1 MGEQKESGV
10 AGKYRDWILPRS
22 CLAKCA
28 RARANPSRRAVSA
41 EITISAS
48 QPQTPGAGSFR
59 RTTNTAAQTMCCALL
74 LLAAV
79 LPPVALGPTTG
90 DEAVIAVQT
99 HGALRL
105 RGGQSLRVRQGL
117 NVPPPPERLP
127 AATVTA
133 DVEREWL
140 IHLKGPVHR
149 DLRTQLAQALG
160 VGVDALTYI
169 PRDSFVVSSD
179 RARVQAAK
187 AALPEML
194 WAGPVLA
201 HHKVSPE
208 LHHHVIL
215 EDLLRPR
222 QRARARASRSS
233 TRHKFS

>member
-1 MGEQKESGV
+1 
-10 AGKYRDWILPRS
+10 
-22 CLAKCA
+22 
-28 RARANPSRRAVSA
+28 
-41 EITISAS
+41 
-48 QPQTPGAGSFR
+48 
-59 RTTNTAAQTMCCALL
+59 MCYALL

-79 LPPVALGPTTG
+79 LPPVALGRTTG
-90 DEAVIAVQT
+90 DKAVMAMQT

-105 RGGQSLRVRQGL
+105 RGGQSLRVRQSL
-117 NVPPPPERLP
+117 NVPPPHARLP

-149 DLRTQLAQALG
+149 DLRAQLAQALG

-187 AALPEML
+187 AAFPEML

-215 EDLLRPR
+215 EDLPRPR
-222 QRARARASRSS
+222 QRARTRASGSS